1 MQGPTYLRCN
11 PIVVLESR
19 LISICMIIVQA
30 DIDASDYEDNGV
42 NILLDANENA
52 NGPGL
57 DLDGGHILNLSNG
70 TMNGN
75 ASQSPADLDLSRL
88 NRYPDP

>member
-1 MQGPTYLRCN
+1 M
-11 PIVVLESR
+11 LESR
-19 LISICMIIVQA
+19 VTLQQA
-30 DIDASDYEDNGV
+30 GLEIWTETHDSDYEDNGV

-57 DLDGGHILNLSNG
+57 QLTDGQHLDLSNDL
-70 TMNGN
+70 TNGYSK
-75 ASQSPADLDLSRL
+75 AHSADLDLSRL

>member
-1 MQGPTYLRCN
+1 M
-11 PIVVLESR
+11 VSH
-19 LISICMIIVQA
+19 
-30 DIDASDYEDNGV
+30 SDYEDNGV

-57 DLDGGHILNLSNG
+57 QLGDDQAVNTSNRIVNGHS
-70 TMNGN
+70 T
-75 ASQSPADLDLSRL
+75 QSPAGLDLSRL